1 MKADT
6 ILFIDTETGGIQP
19 GKNSL
24 LSLALVVWKE
34 SKIKASTEILIN
46 DGVLDVT
53 EKALEING
61 IDLEEHKKRAVSS
74 AVALQLFDDFIKAN
88 FSSDEKIILG
98 GHNITFDVNFL
109 NAFLA
114 ANNYNY
120 HQRFSH
126 RFVDTASILFYL
138 YLTGKL
144 KEKIVYSQQAFDYF
158 GISVDGRHTALGDA
172 LATAQLFSRLISIL
186 YRDSKGKSSARKVM
200 PDLFTSQNEGLS
212 R

>member
-1 MKADT
+1 MKVDDT

-24 LSLALVVWKE
+24 LSLALVVWKQ
-34 SKIKASTEILIN
+34 SKIIASTEILIN
-46 DGVLDVT
+46 DGILDVT

-61 IDLEEHKKRAVSS
+61 IDLEEHKKKAVSP
-74 AVALQLFDDFIKAN
+74 AVALQQFDNFIKAN
-88 FSSDEKIILG
+88 FPTDEKIVLG

-120 HQRFSH
+120 NQRFSH
-126 RFVDTASILFYL
+126 RFIDTASILFYL

-144 KEKIVYSQQAFDYF
+144 KDKINSSQHAFDHF
-158 GISVDGRHTALGDA
+158 EITVDGRHTALGDA
-172 LATAQLFSRLISIL
+172 IATARLFSKLVDLLERPDTPIP
-186 YRDSKGKSSARKVM
+186 KSRK
-200 PDLFTSQNEGLS
+200 T
-212 R
+212 

>member
-24 LSLALVVWKE
+24 LSLALVVWEE
-34 SKIKASTEILIN
+34 SKIKASEEILIN

-61 IDLEEHKKRAVSS
+61 IDLEEHKKKAVSP
-74 AVALQLFDDFIKAN
+74 AVALQQFDDFIKAN
-88 FSSDEKIILG
+88 FPADEKIVLG

-126 RFVDTASILFYL
+126 RFIDTASILFYL

-144 KEKIVYSQQAFDYF
+144 KRKVNSSQQAFEYF
-158 GISVDGRHTALGDA
+158 GITVEGRHTALGDA

-186 YRDSKGKSSARKVM
+186 DRDSKGKAHSPKGM
-200 PDLFTSQNEGLS
+200 PDLFTSQSGNL
-212 R
+212 

>member
-34 SKIKASTEILIN
+34 SKITASTEILIN

-61 IDLEEHKKRAVSS
+61 IDLEEHKKK
-74 AVALQLFDDFIKAN
+74 ALPPAEALKRFDDFIN
-88 FSSDEKIILG
+88 QHFPPDEKIVLG

-126 RFVDTASILFYL
+126 RFVDTATILFYL

-144 KEKIVYSQQAFDYF
+144 KKKLTASQDAFDFF

-172 LATAQLFSRLISIL
+172 IATARLFSSLVGIL
-186 YRDSKGKSSARKVM
+186 YRDTKGKSSTPKDM
-200 PDLFTSQNEGLS
+200 SDLFAQG
-212 R
+212 

>member
-34 SKIKASTEILIN
+34 SMIKASTEILIN
-46 DGVLDVT
+46 DGILDVT

-61 IDLEEHKKRAVSS
+61 IDLEEHKKIAVTP
-74 AVALQLFDDFIKAN
+74 AVAIKQFDDFIKAN
-88 FSSDEKIILG
+88 FPTDEKIVLG

-120 HQRFSH
+120 QQRFSH
-126 RFVDTASILFYL
+126 RFIDTASILFYL

-144 KEKIVYSQQAFDYF
+144 KDKITSSQQAFDYF
-158 GISVDGRHTALGDA
+158 HIVVDGRHTALGDA
-172 LATAQLFSRLISIL
+172 IATAQLFSHLVGLLENRS
-186 YRDSKGKSSARKVM
+186 SKGKSPRPKDTTTL
-200 PDLFTSQNEGLS
+200 DLFAGQ
-212 R
+212 

>member
-1 MKADT
+1 MKADS

-34 SKIKASTEILIN
+34 SKIGASTEILIN
-46 DGVLDVT
+46 DGVLDIT
-53 EKALEING
+53 EKALEVNG
-61 IDLEEHKKRAVSS
+61 IDMEEHKKKAVLPT
-74 AVALQLFDDFIKAN
+74 VALQQFDDFIKAN
-88 FSSDEKIILG
+88 FPADEKIVLG

-126 RFVDTASILFYL
+126 RFIDTASILFYL
-138 YLTGKL
+138 YLTRKL
-144 KEKIVYSQQAFDYF
+144 KTRVNSSQQAFDYF
-158 GISVDGRHTALGDA
+158 GITVDGRHTALGDA

-186 YRDSKGKSSARKVM
+186 HRDSKGKAQISKGM
-200 PDLFTSQNEGLS
+200 PDLFTPLS
-212 R
+212 GNL

>member
-6 ILFIDTETGGIQP
+6 ILFIDTETGGIEP
-19 GKNSL
+19 GKNSI

-34 SKIKASTEILIN
+34 SKIVASTEILIN
-46 DGVLDVT
+46 DGILDVT
-53 EKALEING
+53 AKALEING
-61 IDLEEHKKRAVSS
+61 IDLEEHKKKALPS
-74 AVALQLFDDFIKAN
+74 AAALQRFDTFIKEHFPA
-88 FSSDEKIILG
+88 DEKIQLG

-120 HQRFSH
+120 SQRFSH

-144 KEKIVYSQQAFDYF
+144 KEKITSSQQAFDHF
-158 GISVDGRHTALGDA
+158 GITVDGRHTALGDA
-172 LATAQLFSRLISIL
+172 LATAKLFSNLVGMLENRHA
-186 YRDSKGKSSARKVM
+186 KGKIPRPKDTM
-200 PDLFTSQNEGLS
+200 PDLFSQQN
-212 R
+212 

>member
-1 MKADT
+1 MQADT

-61 IDLEEHKKRAVSS
+61 IDLEEHKKIAVSS
-74 AVALQLFDDFIKAN
+74 AVALRQFDDFINAN
-88 FSSDEKIILG
+88 FPPDEKIVLG

-120 HQRFSH
+120 NKRFSH

-144 KEKIVYSQQAFDYF
+144 KTKIVSSQEAFEYF
-158 GISVDGRHTALGDA
+158 HITVDGRHTALGDA
-172 LATAQLFSRLISIL
+172 IATAQLFSRLISLL
-186 YRDSKGKSSARKVM
+186 YKDSKGKIPASKGM
-200 PDLFTSQNEGLS
+200 PELFSPQGGNL
-212 R
+212 

>member
-24 LSLALVVWKE
+24 LSLALVVWE
-34 SKIKASTEILIN
+34 NSKIKAATEILIN

-61 IDLEEHKKRAVSS
+61 IDLGEHKKKAVTS
-74 AVALQLFDDFIKAN
+74 AVALRQLNDFLNEN
-88 FSSDEKIILG
+88 FPADEKIILG

-114 ANNYNY
+114 ANDYNY
-120 HQRFSH
+120 HKRFSH

-144 KEKIVYSQQAFDYF
+144 KTKINSSQQAFDYF
-158 GISVDGRHTALGDA
+158 HITVDGRHTALG
-172 LATAQLFSRLISIL
+172 
-186 YRDSKGKSSARKVM
+186 
-200 PDLFTSQNEGLS
+200 E
-212 R
+212 